1 MLQGEKV
8 VVCPGFQHQ
17 SNLGSSVSEK
27 HGCFMSEAAEGRACK
42 GERAKK
48 VVSAM
53 MLQGKRKEF
62 LSEKTNLIVDSQLP
76 NFVVMGPI
84 RDDYYYFHCTHS

>member
-1 MLQGEKV
+1 
-8 VVCPGFQHQ
+8 
-17 SNLGSSVSEK
+17 
-27 HGCFMSEAAEGRACK
+27 MSEAAEARACR

-53 MLQGKRKEF
+53 MLQGERKEF

-76 NFVVMGPI
+76 NFDVMGPI